1 MTPEEFHEILIEVL
15 KQQSVIPWWSYL
27 LFFLLPLIGVLIG
40 SYLKKRIE
48 NYATKADIEGITDK
62 VESVRSGYAEI
73 LEEIKSDNQL
83 KIASIEREKQLKKEV
98 YMEAAE
104 ALTKALNMIANFPN
118 LNESEESLTA
128 EFSLE
133 VGKIAKVQIVGT
145 GKTVQAVTTL
155 MNSIGEATLALM
167 LARQPLV
174 QRAAAIDIRKR
185 FRDKSQSEVDRY
197 LSIMKSLNLQ
207 GNSDQGLWDTIN
219 RSIEFENGSINKY
232 NDEIDSLIGVQNKEQ
247 AEYSSKCMNTFF
259 EISTL
264 LPNVVLAV
272 REELDLKIDPNEYV
286 EIYTNSL
293 KKGELVFNEFLMNL
307 EPES

>member
-1 MTPEEFHEILIEVL
+1 
-15 KQQSVIPWWSYL
+15 
-27 LFFLLPLIGVLIG
+27 
-40 SYLKKRIE
+40 
-48 NYATKADIEGITDK
+48 
-62 VESVRSGYAEI
+62 
-73 LEEIKSDNQL
+73 
-83 KIASIEREKQLKKEV
+83 
-98 YMEAAE
+98 
-104 ALTKALNMIANFPN
+104 
-118 LNESEESLTA
+118 
-128 EFSLE
+128 
-133 VGKIAKVQIVGT
+133 
-145 GKTVQAVTTL
+145 
-155 MNSIGEATLALM
+155 M

-174 QRAAAIDIRKR
+174 QRAAAIDVRKR

>member
-1 MTPEEFHEILIEVL
+1 MVILTI
-15 KQQSVIPWWSYL
+15 
-27 LFFLLPLIGVLIG
+27 FLLPLIGVLIG

-155 MNSIGEATLALM
+155 MNSIGEATFVLM

-174 QRAAAIDIRKR
+174 QRAAAIDVRKR